1 MARLTTGQEER
12 PGELTMSR
20 LVFVHGIGG
29 PRDSECEFSSWL
41 GALLEGARRAG
52 HSQWVSA
59 VERGRGPEIRFANYS
74 DLFSAPQSQG
84 GGAEELDEREAEIL
98 AGLLLEV
105 IDVQAIG
112 ASEEPI
118 RRRLAHA
125 RAELQLDGEAQ
136 GAGDLVRR
144 AINAAT
150 TLMGIGP
157 LRRGGQ
163 WIAGQFLVGELAQV
177 ARYLARSERD
187 GSGQTLDARI
197 RGRVGEAF
205 EDGPLI
211 IVAHSLGTV
220 VCLEALHHYTGIVSL
235 FVTLGSP
242 MALRTVVL
250 PRLVPSPPSTPESVR
265 NWLNFW
271 DRDDI
276 IAARPYLEADI
287 GSNSLQ
293 VAPRSARVDSDG
305 LWVHTATKYLTQT
318 SVAGPI
324 AEALGRIDTPGDRI
338 DR

>member
-1 MARLTTGQEER
+1 M
-12 PGELTMSR
+12 
-20 LVFVHGIGG
+20 
-29 PRDSECEFSSWL
+29 
-41 GALLEGARRAG
+41 
-52 HSQWVSA
+52 
-59 VERGRGPEIRFANYS
+59 IRFANYS

-98 AGLLLEV
+98 TGLLLEA
-105 IDVQAIG
+105 IDVQAIR

-125 RAELQLDGEAQ
+125 RAELQLDGQAQ

-177 ARYLARSERD
+177 ARYLARSEQD
-187 GSGQTLDARI
+187 EFGQTLDAQI
-197 RGRVGEAF
+197 RGRVSEAF
-205 EDGPLI
+205 GDAPLI
-211 IVAHSLGTV
+211 IVAHSLGTI
-220 VCLEALHHYTGIVSL
+220 VCWEALHHYAGIVSL

-242 MALRTVVL
+242 IALRTVVL

-276 IAARPYLEADI
+276 IAARPHLEADI
-287 GSNSLQ
+287 APNSLY
-293 VAPRSARVDSDG
+293 VVPRTARVDSDG

-324 AEALGRIDTPGDRI
+324 AEALGRIDSGGQN
-338 DR
+338 